1 MAGGM
6 TYMEPELLFDY
17 LHRMD
22 CEATTLVKGTP
33 TGLNWY
39 GGHGPTRDG
48 LGDGRELVGCEPR
61 RHECFREADKVHLLC
76 TSSLQQ

>member
-1 MAGGM
+1 
-6 TYMEPELLFDY
+6 MEPELLFDY

-39 GGHGPTRDG
+39 GGHGPTRIGQDA
-48 LGDGRELVGCEPR
+48 ECVAGCGIGG
-61 RHECFREADKVHLLC
+61 
-76 TSSLQQ
+76 SW

>member
-39 GGHGPTRDG
+39 GGHGPTRIGQDA
-48 LGDGRELVGCEPR
+48 ECVAGCGIGG
-61 RHECFREADKVHLLC
+61 
-76 TSSLQQ
+76 SW